1 MDAGGTTSGSMSRRG
16 ALLFAAMCLIWG
28 IPYLLI
34 KVAVDDMS
42 PSVLVLGRT
51 LLAAGLLL
59 PIAAYRGELRPL
71 LPFWLPLVAFAV
83 IEMAL
88 PWVLLGAAE
97 TEVSSSL
104 TGLLIAAVP
113 LVAAV
118 IATASGGER
127 LRLTGAAG
135 LALGV
140 VGVAAIVGVNVEDA
154 HAFPLAEIGLV
165 AVCYAVGPA
174 ILQRW
179 LTGVPALG
187 VIAASLLLTALVYLP
202 FAATRLPDE
211 TPSTAAFASVAA
223 LAVVC
228 TALAF
233 LIFFALI
240 GEIGPVRATVITYV
254 NPAVAAVLG
263 VVILDERFTL
273 GMAVGFALVLAGSVL
288 ATGGASAGS
297 SPALMLSAGMF
308 CRRAR

>member
-1 MDAGGTTSGSMSRRG
+1 MG
-16 ALLFAAMCLIWG
+16 AA
-28 IPYLLI
+28 
-34 KVAVDDMS
+34 
-42 PSVLVLGRT
+42 R
-51 LLAAGLLL
+51 
-59 PIAAYRGELRPL
+59 
-71 LPFWLPLVAFAV
+71 
-83 IEMAL
+83 
-88 PWVLLGAAE
+88 AAE

-118 IATASGGER
+118 IATATGAER
-127 LRLTGAAG
+127 LRLTGGVG

-140 VGVAAIVGVNVEDA
+140 VGVAAIVGVNLEGA
-154 HAFPLAEIGLV
+154 HTVPLAEIGLV

-179 LTGVPALG
+179 LTGLPALG
-187 VIAASLLLTALVYLP
+187 VIAASLFLTALVYLP
-202 FAATRLPDE
+202 FAATSLPDE
-211 TPSTAAFASVAA
+211 TPSTAALASVAA

-228 TALAF
+228 TAVAF
-233 LIFFALI
+233 LVFFALI

-288 ATGGASAGS
+288 ATRRGAERSSGSPCSTRPSRVPTRPRAARPPVALGLGRGLLLAGAGTPSA
-297 SPALMLSAGMF
+297 AMF
-308 CRRAR
+308 CRRER